1 MHQYSNLSPTLAAKE
16 TPRKNGG
23 GHRPIIK
30 NAATAET
37 TAIDMEVV
45 NGNPVVSTSAA
56 VAAGG
61 SCGLDVDDTFTAIA
75 SRDVSG
81 AAGASGVVIHSFLS
95 LEFFITITLEAMIC
109 LEGATW

>member
-1 MHQYSNLSPTLAAKE
+1 MHQYSNLLPTLAAKE

-45 NGNPVVSTSAA
+45 KGNPVVSTSAA

-61 SCGLDVDDTFTAIA
+61 GCGLDVDDTFTAIA

-95 LEFFITITLEAMIC
+95 LEFFNINEDVHV
-109 LEGATW
+109 

>member
-1 MHQYSNLSPTLAAKE
+1 MHQYSNLLPTLAAKE

-56 VAAGG
+56 VAAG
-61 SCGLDVDDTFTAIA
+61 SCGLDVNDTYLMEKRCLKGVIPHPLI
-75 SRDVSG
+75 
-81 AAGASGVVIHSFLS
+81 AGAFL
-95 LEFFITITLEAMIC
+95 L
-109 LEGATW
+109 